1 MKKSILILTV
11 ILFAGITSMSA
22 QEETKKETKAKS
34 KISEVSLICN
44 MDCNSCATKVKK
56 QLAFT
61 KGITDVQTDYE
72 KDIVTVKYRND
83 KTDSDKIIASLA
95 EIDYKARVKTGCC
108 SGTTAKTPCPGT
120 TAKTPC
126 PSTTAKT
133 PCSGTTAKTPCT
145 GATAKTGCSGTK

>member
-1 MKKSILILTV
+1 MKKTILILTV

-22 QEETKKETKAKS
+22 QEETKKESKAKS

-61 KGITDVQTDYE
+61 KGITGVETDYE

-83 KTDSDKIIASLA
+83 KTDTDKIIASLS
-95 EIDYKARVKTGCC
+95 EIDYKAKLKTDCC
-108 SGTTAKTPCPGT
+108 PSTTKAKTPCPGATAKTPCPGAT
-120 TAKTPC
+120 
-126 PSTTAKT
+126 
-133 PCSGTTAKTPCT
+133 GKTPCT
-145 GATAKTGCSGTK
+145 GTK